1 MHKPRIRMVALLLTM
16 SAGIGTAAGEEI
28 DISGVAATCFSCHGI
43 DGASVGPSMPSI
55 AGQNENYLRHVM
67 LEQKHDKRYS
77 SIMGRLLR
85 TYSDEEIALMAKYF
99 AAKPWV
105 PATVDAEMRMVNR
118 GRQVAQKTCQRCHGP
133 TGERIAEGTPRL
145 AGQWPGYLAIE
156 SMKYTDPTFHRNKPS
171 ERMAERVGNLAVEDV
186 RAVAHFLGTRK

>member
-1 MHKPRIRMVALLLTM
+1 MHHRVAGL
-16 SAGIGTAAGEEI
+16 AAFAFCVAAGMAQAA
-28 DISGVAATCFSCHGI
+28 DIEGLAATCHSCHGI

-55 AGQNENYLRHVM
+55 AGQNEKYLNHVM
-67 LEQKHDKRYS
+67 LEQKYDKRYS

-85 TYSDEEIALMAKYF
+85 TYSDEEIALMARHF

-133 TGERIAEGTPRL
+133 TGERVAEGTPRL
-145 AGQWPGYLAIE
+145 AGQWPGYLVIE

-186 RAVAHFLGTRK
+186 QAVAHFLGTRK

>member
-1 MHKPRIRMVALLLTM
+1 MHDKVRVA
-16 SAGIGTAAGEEI
+16 AFAFWAAAGMAQAT
-28 DISGVAATCFSCHGI
+28 DIAGLAATCHSCHGI

-55 AGQNENYLRHVM
+55 GGQNENYLKQVM

-85 TYSDEEIALMAKYF
+85 TYSDEEIALMAQYF

-105 PATVDAEMRMVNR
+105 PAAVESEMRMVNR
-118 GRQVAQKTCQRCHGP
+118 GRQLAQKTCQRCHGA

-156 SMKYTDPTFHRNKPS
+156 STKYTDPTFNRNKPS
-171 ERMAERVGNLAVEDV
+171 ERMAERVCNLAAEDIQ
-186 RAVAHFLGTRK
+186 AVVHFLGTRK

>member
-1 MHKPRIRMVALLLTM
+1 MHKHVLALAFAL
-16 SAGIGTAAGEEI
+16 SAGTAAGGEI
-28 DISGVAATCFSCHGI
+28 DVSGLASTCFSCHGI

-55 AGQNENYLRHVM
+55 AGQSENYLMQVM

-85 TYSDEEIALMAKYF
+85 TYSDEEIALMARYF

-105 PATVDAEMRMVNR
+105 PAAVESEMRLVNR
-118 GRQVAQKTCQRCHGP
+118 GRQVAQKSCQNCHGRN
-133 TGERIAEGTPRL
+133 GERVAEGAPRL

-156 SMKYTDPTFHRNKPS
+156 AMKYTDPTFHRNKPS
-171 ERMAERVGNLAVEDV
+171 ERMAERVGHLAVEDV
-186 RAVAHFLGTRK
+186 QAVAHFLGTRK

>member
-1 MHKPRIRMVALLLTM
+1 MQLRAAALALCL
-16 SAGIGTAAGEEI
+16 SAGLAQATESDIAGL
-28 DISGVAATCFSCHGI
+28 AATCHSCHGV
-43 DGASVGPSMPSI
+43 DGASVGLSMPSI
-55 AGQNENYLRHVM
+55 AGQNERYLTHVM
-67 LEQKHDKRYS
+67 LEQKYDKRYS

-85 TYSDEEIALMAKYF
+85 TYSDEQIAAMARHF

-105 PATVDAEMRMVNR
+105 PATVDAEMRLVNR

-171 ERMAERVGNLAVEDV
+171 ERMAERVANLAIEDV
-186 RAVAHFLGTRK
+186 QAVAHFLGTRK